1 MKKKKKKNTSVFFLI
16 QGLKTHR
23 KGTQSGSEL
32 KSDPW
37 IPTKKGRKNWKVL
50 FKETERRR
58 EEGAVVERR
67 LAGNEDKTDK
77 RKKEGQMCAWFWGDS
92 SYNYY
97 SYNDHLP
104 NINCPAHQTLS
115 DDHQSIKGL
124 WVAFSY
130 LALYV
135 LLKIKILWAEICMYI
150 NVMREWE
157 KRLGEGKRNNVTV
170 FRYKR
175 KKIRHTLRFWLVV
188 LPDSLILLFST
199 VLYLPW

>member
-1 MKKKKKKNTSVFFLI
+1 MKKKKKNTSVFFLI

-77 RKKEGQMCAWFWGDS
+77 QKKEGQMCAWFWGDS
-92 SYNYY
+92 SYNNY

-130 LALYV
+130 LCSVCIVEDKDSMGRNMYV
-135 LLKIKILWAEICMYI
+135 YKRNER
-150 NVMREWE
+150 MREEIGRRKE
-157 KRLGEGKRNNVTV
+157 KQC
-170 FRYKR
+170 
-175 KKIRHTLRFWLVV
+175 HC
-188 LPDSLILLFST
+188 FSIQEKEN
-199 VLYLPW
+199 